1 MNNKFIAFIKHNTY
15 IFLYVLLS
23 LFIEFFASFLV
34 SGELRISQPG
44 IFLTLVAIAAGVLL
58 LIRNQK
64 ARFYVSAAFLIA
76 HAVAGP
82 SYSY

>member
-64 ARFYVSAAFLIA
+64 AR
-76 HAVAGP
+76 
-82 SYSY
+82 